1 MQSIDLQLLSCGSGF
16 TLRHA
21 VTMLSDYSMVSSDG
35 DESSSYAEN
44 TEDDTEEDV
53 FFQLSG
59 VGVED
64 SGGNR
69 GKLVTINQYAQDV
82 VDFSSQYGSDTSISY
97 TAYNVTGKPSKYP
110 DYGDFP
116 ETFAFVSF

>member
-1 MQSIDLQLLSCGSGF
+1 
-16 TLRHA
+16 
-21 VTMLSDYSMVSSDG
+21 MLSDYSMVSSDG

>member
-1 MQSIDLQLLSCGSGF
+1 
-16 TLRHA
+16 
-21 VTMLSDYSMVSSDG
+21 MLSDYSLLSSDG

-97 TAYNVTGKPSKYP
+97 TAFNVTGKPSKYP

-116 ETFAFVSF
+116 ETFAFVSMMK

>member
-1 MQSIDLQLLSCGSGF
+1 
-16 TLRHA
+16 
-21 VTMLSDYSMVSSDG
+21 MLSDYSFVSSDG
-35 DESSSYAEN
+35 EESSSYADYT

-53 FFQLSG
+53 FFQLSAG
-59 VGVED
+59 QEEPL
-64 SGGNR
+64 GNR
-69 GKLVTINQYAQDV
+69 GKLVTIKQYVQDV

-116 ETFAFVSF
+116 ETFAFVSIASLWLEVESN